1 MKLFETALFNTGK
14 GCDLYV
20 STEEPGYLIF
30 KIADR
35 TARVE
40 TDEFMAALLL
50 PSGQHLLSTTPKEE
64 TKSRIPA
71 TGNKTDSAH
80 KEKED

>member
-30 KIADR
+30 KVADR

-40 TDEFMAALLL
+40 TDEFMAAL
-50 PSGQHLLSTTPKEE
+50 QHLLGTTPKEE
-64 TKSRIPA
+64 TKSRLLA